1 LNVKKRI
8 LSVAWYVVS
17 APFVLLFVITLLYSR
32 HFPEAN
38 LVAIQYAADMNGPDL
53 GPVLIAMVIKAL
65 LLSGLV
71 LLGLWSVRRIV
82 GRLDL
87 EIRIKLQRVTK
98 VIVVPRIVGTIETVA
113 VLSCATMATVS
124 LIRDI
129 SLPAYIAWRSG
140 IEARAEKL
148 VAEAPVLDGSRLV
161 AHAGGAIDGYAYT
174 NSIEAVRL
182 NYDLGHR
189 VFEIDL
195 NLMNDGEILCAHDIG
210 HLNSI
215 TGLEET
221 LPDSASYLARKVYGS
236 YSVTT
241 LASLFEFMRVHRDMY
256 LVTDSKTAHDAGRE
270 DLSNAEY
277 NRLFWTEFARVAR
290 IVDPTVLDRVV
301 PQLYYREML
310 EEVEE
315 SFSFKRYIL
324 TLYASSM
331 VADEIVRF
339 AYEHPE
345 VSAVTMWPAR
355 LDEPALVQGLRSLGV
370 PIYVHT
376 INDLKDAK
384 YLMFKGAYG
393 LYTDSMLPEQVY
405 SRPN

>member
-1 LNVKKRI
+1 
-8 LSVAWYVVS
+8 
-17 APFVLLFVITLLYSR
+17 
-32 HFPEAN
+32 
-38 LVAIQYAADMNGPDL
+38 MNGPAL
-53 GPVLIAMVIKAL
+53 GPVLISMVIKAF

-71 LLGLWSVRRIV
+71 LLGLWFVRRI
-82 GRLDL
+82 GGGLDL
-87 EIRIKLQRVTK
+87 EIGIKLKRGTK
-98 VIVVPRIVGTIETVA
+98 VLVVPRIVGMIETFA
-113 VLSCATMATVS
+113 VLSCAAITTVS
-124 LIRDI
+124 INRDI
-129 SLPAYIAWRSG
+129 CLPEYIAWRSG
-140 IEARAEKL
+140 IDARAEKL
-148 VAEAPVLDGSRLV
+148 VGEAPVLDGSRLV

-174 NSIEAVRL
+174 NSIESVRL
-182 NYDLGHR
+182 NYDRGHR

-195 NLMNDGEILCAHDIG
+195 NLMNDGQILCAHDIG

-215 TGLEET
+215 TGSAHT
-221 LPDSASYLARKVYGS
+221 LPDTASYLERKVYGS
-236 YSVTT
+236 FSVTS
-241 LASLFEFMRVHRDMY
+241 LASLFEFMRDHRDMH
-256 LVTDSKTAHDAGRE
+256 LVTDSKTAHDAGRK

-277 NRLFWTEFARVAR
+277 NRLFWAEFVRVAR
-290 IVDPTVLDRVV
+290 DVDPGILDRVV

-310 EEVEE
+310 EEVEDA
-315 SFSFKRYIL
+315 FAFKRYIL
-324 TLYASSM
+324 TLYATSM

-355 LDEPALVQGLRSLGV
+355 LDEPGLVQGLRSLGV
-370 PIYVHT
+370 PIYVYT